1 MPLLDAPESLVTLV
15 RESLPES
22 LTKDADNEEVLT
34 YLAFL
39 ASGLASQNNFDP
51 STWQDTMSPYL
62 TVEDESIL
70 PDFCL
75 AAQKAL
81 TDEDEDSYGDPE
93 DDDVDELCNIRFNL
107 AYGGKI
113 LLHKTKMRLLRGR
126 RYALVGQNGVGK
138 TTLLSAIRNNKLD
151 GWPKHLISAYVDS
164 GSNVDPAYEL
174 QKVLDH
180 LLNDTNK
187 PKEEC
192 VAKLKEL
199 DFTDTMIEGTIGALS
214 GGWQMKL
221 RLVRA
226 VLIEPD
232 IYLLDEPT
240 NHLSESA
247 VKWITDYLIGLTH
260 QTVIVVSHDTTFL
273 ENVVSDVIHYE
284 QRPVWGPYRRLVHYK
299 GKMSDFVKLQP
310 QAKHYFELATTDTL
324 NFNFPEP
331 GRLEGVKTSTQK
343 FLEMEHVDFKYPGAK
358 ENTLTDINLKM
369 TLSSRVVVLGA
380 NGTWIGKGD
389 RLQ

>member
-1 MPLLDAPESLVTLV
+1 
-15 RESLPES
+15 
-22 LTKDADNEEVLT
+22 
-34 YLAFL
+34 
-39 ASGLASQNNFDP
+39 
-51 STWQDTMSPYL
+51 
-62 TVEDESIL
+62 
-70 PDFCL
+70 
-75 AAQKAL
+75 
-81 TDEDEDSYGDPE
+81 
-93 DDDVDELCNIRFNL
+93 
-107 AYGGKI
+107 
-113 LLHKTKMRLLRGR
+113 MRLLRGR